1 MAINQPQPLCFHP
14 THSASLSSSLSDEV
28 ADLRVD
34 DRAGEAIF
42 VKKSVPGDVLEV
54 KITKEKKTYAEA
66 VIQKIIKPSPNRI
79 EAPCPYFNLCGG
91 CEHQNISYPDQL
103 KYKEDIFRETLD
115 RAGVQTEILPIIQA
129 SEPFYYRNSIR
140 FFLIEK
146 ADGQKVFTRHNYLY
160 TAGLACPEL
169 VEWVE
174 AESCLL
180 QSEYANKILAT
191 IAQTLNSSAEKL
203 GSLYQVKIREGKAT
217 GDFMVELITDTDNL
231 PFENELKKSLK
242 ELAAIKSLYHTIT
255 YDRSLRNTKRRL
267 LAGSPIIYEK
277 IGQYTFQ
284 ISPDS
289 FFQTNS
295 LGVKTLYEK
304 IKEFANI
311 QIGDRVLDLF
321 CGTGTIGIYLSTLAK
336 EVTGVELVQ
345 SAINDAN
352 ANAKINKIHNCEFV
366 CADVNRWLDKNKK
379 QKFDKII
386 IDPPRAGL
394 TKDLIQILLTLL
406 APRSL
411 SEVGNFQLLTYISCN
426 PATFARDIRELEKQ
440 GLKLKKVQPLDM
452 FPQTHH
458 LECVGI
464 IARY

>member
-1 MAINQPQPLCFHP
+1 M
-14 THSASLSSSLSDEV
+14 
-28 ADLRVD
+28 
-34 DRAGEAIF
+34 
-42 VKKSVPGDVLEV
+42 
-54 KITKEKKTYAEA
+54 
-66 VIQKIIKPSPNRI
+66 
-79 EAPCPYFNLCGG
+79 
-91 CEHQNISYPDQL
+91 
-103 KYKEDIFRETLD
+103 
-115 RAGVQTEILPIIQA
+115 
-129 SEPFYYRNSIR
+129 
-140 FFLIEK
+140 
-146 ADGQKVFTRHNYLY
+146 
-160 TAGLACPEL
+160 
-169 VEWVE
+169 
-174 AESCLL
+174 
-180 QSEYANKILAT
+180 
-191 IAQTLNSSAEKL
+191 
-203 GSLYQVKIREGKAT
+203 
-217 GDFMVELITDTDNL
+217 
-231 PFENELKKSLK
+231 
-242 ELAAIKSLYHTIT
+242 
-255 YDRSLRNTKRRL
+255 
-267 LAGSPIIYEK
+267 
-277 IGQYTFQ
+277 
-284 ISPDS
+284 
-289 FFQTNS
+289 
-295 LGVKTLYEK
+295 
-304 IKEFANI
+304 
-311 QIGDRVLDLF
+311 
-321 CGTGTIGIYLSTLAK
+321 AK